1 MACANAADFLVGSED
16 DAESVD
22 QLRLGGSCSED
33 AGEKT
38 LDVACA
44 AAVQMPVPDE
54 GIESAIPIWREGHR
68 VSVAH
73 ENQVGIM
80 RGDVLSP
87 RGRDEVQ
94 FFDLLRI
101 PIRHGARGPAQ
112 AVQDVGGVFDY
123 RAIRSGRVRCD
134 PDQLREVLDGG
145 GHRVLVCGVLQT
157 RAWSSANEYT
167 MTSA

>member
-54 GIESAIPIWREGHR
+54 GIESAIPIRREGNG
-68 VSVAH
+68 VGVAH
-73 ENQVGIM
+73 ENQVGVM
-80 RGDVLSP
+80 HGDVLS
-87 RGRDEVQ
+87 RRRRDQVHLL
-94 FFDLLRI
+94 DLLRI
-101 PIRHGARGPAQ
+101 PIRQGARGPAQ
-112 AVQDVGGVFDY
+112 AVQYVDGVFDDW
-123 RAIRSGRVRCD
+123 AI
-134 PDQLREVLDGG
+134 
-145 GHRVLVCGVLQT
+145 
-157 RAWSSANEYT
+157 
-167 MTSA
+167 